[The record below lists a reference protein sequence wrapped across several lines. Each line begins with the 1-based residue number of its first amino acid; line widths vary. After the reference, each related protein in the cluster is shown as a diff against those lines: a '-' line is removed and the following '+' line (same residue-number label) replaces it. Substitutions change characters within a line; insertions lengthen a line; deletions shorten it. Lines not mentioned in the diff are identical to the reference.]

1 MMKVASDLA
10 RAKIGLL
17 MLVVNLLLLD
27 LGDAAT
33 SSKWPVFV

>member
-17 MLVVNLLLLD
+17 KVNLLLLD